1 MRGQLFAAL
10 FFYTLNHKFYN
21 VTYTATPMLFKA

>member
-10 FFYTLNHKFYN
+10 FFYTLNYNFYN
-21 VTYTATPMLFKA
+21 VTYIATPMLFKA